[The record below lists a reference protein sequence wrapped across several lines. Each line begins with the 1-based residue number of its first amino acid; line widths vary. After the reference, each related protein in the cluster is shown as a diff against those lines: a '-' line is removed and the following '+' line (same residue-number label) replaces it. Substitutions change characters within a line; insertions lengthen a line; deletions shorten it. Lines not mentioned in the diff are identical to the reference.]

1 MTTEEGKYG
10 EGRGLMETVKY
21 RFLNKDGAGIVLDRL
36 SQPEI
41 IRLFDW
47 FIDEKGARAGNLFLE
62 YAPLFDTAIEVQTE
76 IPFPAPRP
84 IHEES
89 GADSSLEYSDGF
101 EQGEERQPRQATHC
115 EENSTVALAYGFFGA
130 GLLWGVRYQQYAVDA
145 SSTPF
150 PVERNIT
157 DFLSHIFRAEPGS
170 LSADVGLLADAGTPS
185 PAYLTFQLVALVPAL
200 ELVLRSGYRLCS
212 IVSGDSLDNGS
223 YGTHLRYL
231 FCLGLL
237 ASGLRAPER
246 SEADE

>member
-1 MTTEEGKYG
+1 MEKNYG
-10 EGRGLMETVKY
+10 EGCGLIEAVEY

-36 SQPEI
+36 SQSEI

-47 FIDEKGARAGNLFLE
+47 FTDEKGARAGNLFLE
-62 YAPLFDTAIEVQTE
+62 YAPLFDTAIEVQAE
-76 IPFPAPRP
+76 IPFPSPRSS
-84 IHEES
+84 HEES
-89 GADSSLEYSDGF
+89 GADNSLEYSDGF
-101 EQGEERQPRQATHC
+101 EQGEERQPQQTTHC

-150 PVERNIT
+150 PVERNIS

-170 LSADVGLLADAGTPS
+170 LSADAGRLVEAGAPS
-185 PAYLTFQLVALVPAL
+185 PAYLTHQLVELVPAL
-200 ELVLRSGYRLCS
+200 DLVLRSGYRLCG
-212 IVSGDSLDNGS
+212 VCSGDSLDVAS
-223 YGTHLRYL
+223 YGTQMRYL

-246 SEADE
+246 SEQGE